1 MAKQALIT
9 GITGQDGDLLARLLL
24 SKGYVV
30 HGVRRRS
37 SSRNLDRI
45 EDIIVDENYGDN
57 FKLHYGDLTDSS
69 NLAKLIS
76 VISPDEVYNLGAQS
90 HVHVSF
96 DQPEYTTNVNA
107 LGTLRILEAIK
118 NYGLI
123 EKTKFYQAST
133 SELFGKIQEPVQSE
147 TTPFYPRSPYAVSKL
162 FGHWITINY
171 REAYNIHAS
180 TGILFNHESPKRGET
195 FVTRKITKALSKIY
209 LGTQDVLYL
218 GNIDASRDWGHAED
232 YVEMQ
237 WQILQQD
244 EPDDYVIAS
253 GEAYSV
259 RDFVY
264 KAAANLGLEIE
275 FKGEGVD
282 EVGILKSITAPKI
295 KELSN
300 IDTQLKPGDI
310 LMRIDPWYFRPS
322 EVEKLLGNPS
332 KAFKKFNFK
341 PKKSFDELVF
351 DMTRADVVHALV
363 EKQTSQFMKSL

>member
-30 HGVRRRS
+30 HGIRRRS

-133 SELFGKIQEPVQSE
+133 SELFGKIQEPVQS
-147 TTPFYPRSPYAVSKL
+147 
-162 FGHWITINY
+162 
-171 REAYNIHAS
+171 
-180 TGILFNHESPKRGET
+180 
-195 FVTRKITKALSKIY
+195 
-209 LGTQDVLYL
+209 
-218 GNIDASRDWGHAED
+218 
-232 YVEMQ
+232 
-237 WQILQQD
+237 
-244 EPDDYVIAS
+244 
-253 GEAYSV
+253 
-259 RDFVY
+259 
-264 KAAANLGLEIE
+264 
-275 FKGEGVD
+275 
-282 EVGILKSITAPKI
+282 
-295 KELSN
+295 
-300 IDTQLKPGDI
+300 
-310 LMRIDPWYFRPS
+310 
-322 EVEKLLGNPS
+322 
-332 KAFKKFNFK
+332 
-341 PKKSFDELVF
+341 
-351 DMTRADVVHALV
+351 
-363 EKQTSQFMKSL
+363 